1 MESFGYKTKTYSAH
15 ADNSLETKLWNNE
28 SEYMEVDMPLNKIKL
43 ILVITVL
50 GMAMMACSLLTPN
63 QRPTDTA
70 TASTAVAQTLA
81 AQMTEIAN
89 NVTNTPQ
96 SPTATPT
103 EVLPTATPYP
113 TYTPYPTP
121 TKTPAPTATPVP
133 CNRALFIADLTVHD
147 GSLFPPDSQ
156 FSKDWRLKNTGSCD
170 WTANYELVFYS
181 GDKMDGAS
189 VTKLNQR
196 VEPGETIDVSVDLT
210 SPSNTGEYLGYWM
223 LRSTN
228 GNLFGLGANAKNPFW
243 VDIKVIDPGNSYVYG
258 FAEKLCD
265 ASWKEDNAPLPCQGV
280 VGAEENAVRLSDTIA
295 MENGI
300 TEDELGLW
308 MSLGKHSQIIGTY
321 PSLDIQTGD
330 SFLARIGCYDG
341 SENCHARFKLSY
353 KISGSD
359 TVTQLGSWVES
370 YDGSTTLVD
379 VDLNSLDGENVQ
391 FILTTTSLTNAS
403 TTEVFWFMPQVQR
416 P

>member
-1 MESFGYKTKTYSAH
+1 
-15 ADNSLETKLWNNE
+15 
-28 SEYMEVDMPLNKIKL
+28 MPSKRIKL
-43 ILVITVL
+43 ILFIIVV
-50 GMAMMACSLLTPN
+50 GMAMMACSLLSPDQN
-63 QRPTDTA
+63 QNDIQS
-70 TASTAVAQTLA
+70 ASTAVAQTLQ
-81 AQMTEIAN
+81 AQLTQNAN
-89 NVTNTPQ
+89 NVTNTPAT
-96 SPTATPT
+96 PTATAT
-103 EVLPTATPYP
+103 VAAPTATPYP
-113 TYTPYPTP
+113 TYTPYPSP
-121 TKTPAPTATPVP
+121 TKTLEPTATPVP
-133 CNRALFIADLTVHD
+133 CNRALFITDITVHD

-196 VEPGETIDVSVDLT
+196 VEPGETIDVSVDLI
-210 SPSNTGEYLGYWM
+210 SPSNTGQYLGYWI

-243 VDIKVIDPGNSYVYG
+243 VDIKVIDPANSYLYG

-280 VGAEENAVRLSDTIA
+280 VGAEDNAVRLSDTIA

-308 MSLGKHSQIIGTY
+308 MSLGKQSQIIGTY
-321 PSLDIQTGD
+321 PGLDIQAGD
-330 SFLARIGCYDG
+330 RFLARIGCYDD
-341 SENCHARFKLSY
+341 SENCHARFELSY

-379 VDLNSLDGENVQ
+379 VDLSSLDGENVR

-403 TTEVFWFMPQVQR
+403 TTEIFWFMPQVQR

>member
-1 MESFGYKTKTYSAH
+1 LAH
-15 ADNSLETKLWNNE
+15 VDNEAETTLCKNE
-28 SEYMEVDMPLNKIKL
+28 SEYMEVNMPLNKIKIIL
-43 ILVITVL
+43 IIIAL
-50 GMAMMACSLLTPN
+50 GTAMMACSLLTPDQGN
-63 QRPTDTA
+63 PDTPTG
-70 TASTAVAQTLA
+70 STAVAQTLA

-103 EVLPTATPYP
+103 ATEVRPSATPYP
-113 TYTPYPTP
+113 TYTPYPSP
-121 TKTPAPTATPVP
+121 TKTPRPSATPVP
-133 CNRALFIADLTVHD
+133 CNRASFITDLTVHD
-147 GSLFPPDSQ
+147 GSLFPPNME

-196 VEPGETIDVSVDLT
+196 VEPGETVDLSVDLT
-210 SPSNTGEYLGYWM
+210 APSDTGKYLGYWM
-223 LRSTN
+223 LRTTGGS
-228 GNLFGLGANAKNPFW
+228 LFGLGANAKNPFW
-243 VDIKVIDPGNSYVYG
+243 VEIKVIDPGSGYVYG
-258 FAEKLCD
+258 FAENICD
-265 ASWKEDNAPLPCQGV
+265 AGWKENNVPLPCQGV

-295 MENGI
+295 MENGV
-300 TEDELGLW
+300 TEDELGIW
-308 MSLGKHSQIIGTY
+308 MSLGKNIKIIGTY
-321 PSLDIQTGD
+321 PGLDIQTGD
-330 SFLARIGCYDG
+330 HFLARIGCYDD
-341 SENCHARFKLSY
+341 SENCHARFELSY

-359 TVTQLGSWVES
+359 TVTQLGSWEED

-379 VDLNSLDGENVQ
+379 VDLSSLDGENVK

-403 TTEVFWFMPQVQR
+403 TTEVFWFMPQVKG